1 MFRKNELRC
10 QSQPLPKHRQPLGM
24 LQAFSLAVTTWKKL
38 SSENF
43 ASRAAQQRDHVKS
56 NGRNKKYGQ
65 LKHDQ
70 EISFP
75 LQRICLS
82 LCPFLLAINGQRV
95 FHSNGWINPRPDV
108 MQKKQPGPCI
118 MYGGTEAK
126 RCFCNY
132 MDVSENS
139 GTP

>member
-24 LQAFSLAVTTWKKL
+24 LQAFFARGHDVEEAVLGKFRQQSSAATRPCQVQWKEQKNMDNL
-38 SSENF
+38 NTIKRSVFPCN
-43 ASRAAQQRDHVKS
+43 ASVSVYVHV
-56 NGRNKKYGQ
+56 
-65 LKHDQ
+65 
-70 EISFP
+70 
-75 LQRICLS
+75 
-82 LCPFLLAINGQRV
+82 LLAINGQRV

-126 RCFCNY
+126 RVFLQLYGCFRK
-132 MDVSENS
+132 
-139 GTP
+139 

>member
-95 FHSNGWINPRPDV
+95 FHSNGLINPRPDV
-108 MQKKQPGPCI
+108 MQKKTARS
-118 MYGGTEAK
+118 MYHL
-126 RCFCNY
+126 RRN
-132 MDVSENS
+132 
-139 GTP
+139 